1 MLVSLAAVVRLAH
14 RRSVQRVKAT
24 VQRKN
29 TANGCPQLGQLKVD
43 RLGSVGGPRIA
54 RAPNSRNLW
63 GSAGMLAET
72 ARFELAVAVTRHDGL
87 ANRWFQPLTHV
98 SGAWQRRGYSER
110 VGVAQQPCLASVTTF
125 GRRIDSPRRGSL
137 AARGAKDSSG
147 LRIFSIGWKRE
158 VVMAVN
164 LFTRIVAG
172 LGALSLAMAPAMAN
186 DIRSV
191 DPSASYAAAP
201 AAPAAP
207 VEVDIN
213 SDLAPTTPQTAS
225 EAVPDASAT
234 AVDVASAQA
243 AKGQTYKRDDLI
255 GAAEGV
261 FGKGAKG
268 LAELVE
274 KILKDQGE
282 PNAYIAGREASGAFV
297 VGLRYGSGTLSH
309 SIEGQRA
316 VYWTGPSLGFDVG
329 GDAANTFV
337 LVYNLYD
344 SQDLYKRY
352 PQVEG
357 RAYFVGGLSA
367 TYLRRGNVA
376 IIPIRLGV
384 GLRLG
389 ANIGYMKFSEK
400 SKWLPF

>member
-1 MLVSLAAVVRLAH
+1 M
-14 RRSVQRVKAT
+14 KI
-24 VQRKN
+24 
-29 TANGCPQLGQLKVD
+29 LG
-43 RLGSVGGPRIA
+43 
-54 RAPNSRNLW
+54 W
-63 GSAGMLAET
+63 
-72 ARFELAVAVTRHDGL
+72 
-87 ANRWFQPLTHV
+87 
-98 SGAWQRRGYSER
+98 
-110 VGVAQQPCLASVTTF
+110 
-125 GRRIDSPRRGSL
+125 
-137 AARGAKDSSG
+137 
-147 LRIFSIGWKRE
+147 
-158 VVMAVN
+158 
-164 LFTRIVAG
+164 IVAG
-172 LGALSLAMAPAMAN
+172 LGALSLTVTPASAN
-186 DIRSV
+186 DIRSI
-191 DPSASYAAAP
+191 DPSADPVMSRTENTAP
-201 AAPAAP
+201 SNSQYT
-207 VEVDIN
+207 DLN
-213 SDLAPTTPQTAS
+213 SDLVATSAQSDTNM
-225 EAVPDASAT
+225 VPDTSTT
-234 AVDVASAQA
+234 AVEVATAQA
-243 AKGQTYKRDDLI
+243 ARGQTYHKDDLI

-268 LAELVE
+268 LAEIVE

-309 SIEGQRA
+309 SVEGQRA

-367 TYLRRGNVA
+367 TYLRRGDVA